1 MWKEKYF
8 ENYSSQ
14 SFLKIYMTKEM
25 VILKTLC
32 SEFSLMGTMWKEGK
46 KKKTGNWNDHKSI
59 SSYDLM
65 LIRYCLK

>member
-25 VILKTLC
+25 VILKMLC
-32 SEFSLMGTMWKEGK
+32 SEFSLMETMWKEEK
-46 KKKTGNWNDHKSI
+46 KKKQEIEMITSPFH
-59 SSYDLM
+59 LM
-65 LIRYCLK
+65 ILC